1 MWQAKWR
8 CLWHFASW
16 VPGVHLSSGRSA
28 PFWPL
33 RCSRVASWAVHSVY
47 PVFPKHGPL
56 QTGRFWAVYFLLKQS
71 GITTKCNA
79 TKHALSSPWPSE
91 TFTRSRIASIKVS
104 ALHLQMLCAN
114 ALWLSG
120 PDDAS
125 CYQFRD
131 LSTILRWTEDMLLVT
146 SWCSVWVSTRSPSI
160 VDHFESP
167 DHFKNT

>member
-104 ALHLQMLCAN
+104 ALHLQMLFAN
-114 ALWLSG
+114 ALCKCFVAIWSG
-120 PDDAS
+120 WCQLLPVSRPVNNSAMDWRHA
-125 CYQFRD
+125 
-131 LSTILRWTEDMLLVT
+131 LGNILT
-146 SWCSVWVSTRSPSI
+146 
-160 VDHFESP
+160 
-167 DHFKNT
+167 